1 MIKIALAKIA
11 RWWILEILSVNLNW
25 SQGVITPFT
34 GNIIRT
40 STFLG
45 VMKMQKKPERSLIF
59 CIMTVKSLLSIM
71 NRTCFHIL
79 KYLHFDSA
87 TLFLGDTF
95 LGNDKQNFIA
105 PKYRKRL
112 GKNLN
117 CFYLVDVT
125 ALCCKNKTRHPQNR
139 DTSFVFIKFIWA
151 RRFQERLE
159 SSLKVQQ
166 LIYNIFLMSCNFQ
179 FIWFL

>member
-1 MIKIALAKIA
+1 MISRRNNPIHWKHYSNKY
-11 RWWILEILSVNLNW
+11 
-25 SQGVITPFT
+25 
-34 GNIIRT
+34 T
-40 STFLG
+40 SWCYED
-45 VMKMQKKPERSLIF
+45 VKKPERSLIF
-59 CIMTVKSLLSIM
+59 CTMTVKSLLSIM

-79 KYLHFDSA
+79 KYLLFDSA

-95 LGNDKQNFIA
+95 WGNDKQNFIA

-112 GKNLN
+112 GKNLK

-151 RRFQERLE
+151 RLFQERLE

-166 LIYNIFLMSCNFQ
+166 FIYNIFLMSCNFHRIVQ
-179 FIWFL
+179 TCFGTFANYI

>member
-1 MIKIALAKIA
+1 METLFHQVHFLVLWRCKK
-11 RWWILEILSVNLNW
+11 NLKDHL
-25 SQGVITPFT
+25 F
-34 GNIIRT
+34 
-40 STFLG
+40 
-45 VMKMQKKPERSLIF
+45 F

-79 KYLHFDSA
+79 KYLLFDSA

-95 LGNDKQNFIA
+95 WGNDKQNFIA

-112 GKNLN
+112 GKNLK

-151 RRFQERLE
+151 RLFHERLE
-159 SSLKVQQ
+159 SSLKLHQ
-166 LIYNIFLMSCNFQ
+166 LIYNIFLMSCNFHRIKRIK
-179 FIWFL
+179 FKRFLVHLAITYEDLR

>member
-1 MIKIALAKIA
+1 MI
-11 RWWILEILSVNLNW
+11 
-25 SQGVITPFT
+25 
-34 GNIIRT
+34 
-40 STFLG
+40 LG
-45 VMKMQKKPERSLIF
+45 SNKPIHWKRYSNKYISWYCEDVKKPERSLIF

-79 KYLHFDSA
+79 KYLLFDSA

-95 LGNDKQNFIA
+95 WGNDKQNFIA

-112 GKNLN
+112 GKNLK

-151 RRFQERLE
+151 RLFQERLE

-166 LIYNIFLMSCNFQ
+166 FIYNIFLISCNFH
-179 FIWFL
+179 